1 MTGQPLQV
9 GLVVL
14 TGMAIVFGGVAIA
27 YGLRHQH
34 PRLADALD
42 LLDGHGIPDPAG
54 LGGPARTGSERAG
67 LWLFRHTPVPL
78 LDAQRRLLELRQ
90 KPLAEFYADKLI
102 WMILGAAFPSIIG
115 TAVVLLLGGHLALP
129 VLLSLVCAI
138 AGYFVPDVLLLRS
151 AEQSR
156 ADAAEAL
163 FTYFDLV
170 ILERMANR
178 SGTQAL
184 HSAAELSDNPL
195 FRAIRGALARARLE
209 QQAPYAELR
218 RLGRR
223 LRLPELVDL
232 ADVMAL
238 DDSGAALSE
247 PLRARVRELRDAH
260 LAEVKVA
267 AHNVSERM
275 TLWMALPAMI
285 FGLIFLIPPLLTLIG
300 I

>member
-1 MTGQPLQV
+1 MIGPPLQV
-9 GLVVL
+9 GVVVL
-14 TGMAIVFGGVAIA
+14 SGMALVFGGVAIA
-27 YGLRHQH
+27 YGLRRQH

-42 LLDGHGIPDPAG
+42 LLDGRTA
-54 LGGPARTGSERAG
+54 LGTVPTGGEARTGSERAG

-78 LDAQRRLLELRQ
+78 LDSQRRLLELRQ

-102 WMILGAAFPSIIG
+102 WMILGAAFPSIVG
-115 TAVVLLLGGHLALP
+115 TAVVLLLGGHLAVPL
-129 VLLSLVCAI
+129 VLSLLCAI
-138 AGYFVPDVLLLRS
+138 GAYFVPDLLLLRS

-156 ADAAEAL
+156 TDAAEAL

-184 HSAAELSDNPL
+184 HSASELSDNPL

-209 QQAPYAELR
+209 QQPPYAELR
-218 RLGRR
+218 RLGQR

-232 ADVMAL
+232 ADVMSL

-247 PLRARVRELRDAH
+247 PLRARVRELRDGH
-260 LAEVKVA
+260 LAGLKVA

-285 FGLIFLIPPLLTLIG
+285 FGLIFLVPPLLTLIG